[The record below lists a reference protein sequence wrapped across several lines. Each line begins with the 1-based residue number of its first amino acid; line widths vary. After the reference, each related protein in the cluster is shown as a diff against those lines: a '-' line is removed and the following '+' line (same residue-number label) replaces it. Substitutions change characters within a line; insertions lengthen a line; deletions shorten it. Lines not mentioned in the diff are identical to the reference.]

1 MSGPLVV
8 DACCADTLFPLKPV
22 PITPSGERTRDE
34 GSHTTRDVCDG
45 VAVLTHRDK
54 P

>member
-22 PITPSGERTRDE
+22 PNPFPSGERTRDE
-34 GSHTTRDVCDG
+34 GTHTTRG
-45 VAVLTHRDK
+45 V
-54 P
+54 